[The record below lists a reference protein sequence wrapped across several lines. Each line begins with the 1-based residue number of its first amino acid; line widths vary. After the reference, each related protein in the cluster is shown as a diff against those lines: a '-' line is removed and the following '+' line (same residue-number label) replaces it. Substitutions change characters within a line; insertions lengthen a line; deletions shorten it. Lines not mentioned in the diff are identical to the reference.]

1 MLEMEKLGLFLVL
14 KGTNS
19 YIVEGLGNPL
29 SYCSCSHGAGRKK
42 GRMDA
47 SRTLSVD
54 ECTKSMEGV
63 VFDGW
68 KEVKRKAKKDPDGM
82 LDLSEAPEAYKDI
95 DQVMEN
101 QKDLVKIIVKLKP
114 LGVVKG

>member
-1 MLEMEKLGLFLVL
+1 M
-14 KGTNS
+14 N
-19 YIVEGLGNPL
+19 
-29 SYCSCSHGAGRKK
+29 
-42 GRMDA
+42 A

-68 KEVKRKAKKDPDGM
+68 KAVKKKAKKDPDGM
-82 LDLSEAPEAYKDI
+82 LDLAEAPDAYKDI